1 MVKWRG
7 FPSPSLVLRIS
18 RRAEHFTGYYQAQ
31 DGDCRWKSKG
41 GHIEKKKRMRE
52 KRQRRKGRGLQWG
65 EAEENGVSSYQGAGS
80 LVEVVQHWAKG
91 YNPILETFP
100 ASKLPLT
107 VHRLYHH
114 WRWACLHVLH
124 SFDAKADDTHGLPAH
139 SWKELVTAPS
149 TLSRNHTSSI
159 TVHSQ
164 GDNFISRGFL
174 PCVWG
179 EYISSVRGQIRIQAD
194 CLLSP
199 YNLRKGYDM
208 QPAQIVPDTE

>member
-31 DGDCRWKSKG
+31 DGYCRWKSKG

-52 KRQRRKGRGLQWG
+52 KRQEERKRSPVRRV
-65 EAEENGVSSYQGAGS
+65 EENGVSSFQGAGS
-80 LVEVVQHWAKG
+80 LVEVVQHWAEG

-114 WRWACLHVLH
+114 WRWA
-124 SFDAKADDTHGLPAH
+124 
-139 SWKELVTAPS
+139 S
-149 TLSRNHTSSI
+149 TCPPLFRCKGRWYPWFTSS
-159 TVHSQ
+159 Q
-164 GDNFISRGFL
+164 L
-174 PCVWG
+174 
-179 EYISSVRGQIRIQAD
+179 
-194 CLLSP
+194 
-199 YNLRKGYDM
+199 KGAGHRAIHTL
-208 QPAQIVPDTE
+208 QKPHLFHHCAFTGS